1 MGVAIL
7 TRNLTKIFR
16 SGERIIEA
24 LQDISLQIDKGEL
37 VAIIGPNG
45 AGKTTLSN
53 ILCGLL
59 FPTKGEVIV
68 DGKDVNKVGHRIIHS
83 SISPLLYLGLPR
95 RWPRLKVREFL
106 EFRAAYYGVSN
117 PKNRTKEVIEWIDL
131 GEKGDEW
138 PTKLSQGMR
147 RKLIVASAFLRAV
160 PIYLL
165 DELRFTLILSSHEI
179 FVFF

>member
-117 PKNRTKEVIEWIDL
+117 PKNRTKEVIEWIDS
-131 GEKGDEW
+131 EK
-138 PTKLSQGMR
+138 
-147 RKLIVASAFLRAV
+147 RKMNGQLNFLR
-160 PIYLL
+160 
-165 DELRFTLILSSHEI
+165 E
-179 FVFF
+179 